1 MLDNLR
7 LKEKN
12 KTERISIRIS
22 KEEKKELIKYCKE
35 KKINLS
41 QYIYNLIVV
50 DMSMFHRKL
59 TEEKE

>member
-12 KTERISIRIS
+12 KTERISIRIN
-22 KEEKKELIKYCKE
+22 KDEKKEIIKYCKE
-35 KKINLS
+35 KNINLS

-50 DMSMFHRKL
+50 DMSMFHNKH
-59 TEEKE
+59 TEENE

>member
-1 MLDNLR
+1 MLNNLR

-12 KTERISIRIS
+12 KTERISIRIN

-35 KKINLS
+35 KNINLS

-50 DMSMFHRKL
+50 DMSMFHKEL

>member
-35 KKINLS
+35 KKNKFIAV
-41 QYIYNLIVV
+41 YI
-50 DMSMFHRKL
+50 
-59 TEEKE
+59 